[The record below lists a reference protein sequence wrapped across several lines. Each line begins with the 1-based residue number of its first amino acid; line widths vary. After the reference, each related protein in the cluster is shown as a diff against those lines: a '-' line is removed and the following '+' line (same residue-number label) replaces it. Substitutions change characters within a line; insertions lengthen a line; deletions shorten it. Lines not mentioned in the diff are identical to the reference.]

1 MIGDNVL
8 LKQFYDIKSMGVDMN
23 DHAWV
28 RASAKNRGLN
38 AIAGL
43 TKREYQALVRRA
55 SQMNLRT
62 CPFCQGDV
70 IVFWKGIYCPACQVE
85 WADEEDMNADRMAKM
100 RGSCSVTN
108 DQEEQE

>member
-8 LKQFYDIKSMGVDMN
+8 LKQFYDIKSTGVDMN

-70 IVFWKGIYCPACQVE
+70 C
-85 WADEEDMNADRMAKM
+85 DMCKDDMA
-100 RGSCSVTN
+100 RHAARWRPRP
-108 DQEEQE
+108 D